1 MITNFSVHVSAQAHA
16 LNLERKLLVCG
27 SFDGIQR
34 GRKLT
39 VCVTFL
45 VDSREWNDILAI
57 HAELKQRLGLD
68 HRFRIGTREELE
80 RTSTQASAPS
90 LATSS
95 FAHDLINTRGR
106 NTK

>member
-1 MITNFSVHVSAQAHA
+1 MITNFSVPVSAQAHA
-16 LNLERKLLVCG
+16 LNLLR

-39 VCVTFL
+39 VCVTFV

-57 HAELKQRLGLD
+57 HAELKQHLGLD

-80 RTSTQASAPS
+80 TSTQAFAPS

-95 FAHDLINTRGR
+95 FAYDLINTRGR